1 MVEREE
7 IQLAF
12 GYEHWLKASARMLL
26 RAGLRRIG
34 QLVSKPTQRMDDGTR
49 HVDFGTSGMVLG
61 HVRLGLDGTGY
72 GHGDSREEDGR
83 PKHEGFLRVL
93 VGPSNGSRLSCR
105 RKTRRRK
112 ASEPRGR
119 LG

>member
-1 MVEREE
+1 MTPRDELLLVRAGRTGLTIHLDCLPHQRCGRDPARSTFVVEREE

-61 HVRLGLDGTGY
+61 HVRL
-72 GHGDSREEDGR
+72 
-83 PKHEGFLRVL
+83 
-93 VGPSNGSRLSCR
+93 
-105 RKTRRRK
+105 
-112 ASEPRGR
+112 
-119 LG
+119 